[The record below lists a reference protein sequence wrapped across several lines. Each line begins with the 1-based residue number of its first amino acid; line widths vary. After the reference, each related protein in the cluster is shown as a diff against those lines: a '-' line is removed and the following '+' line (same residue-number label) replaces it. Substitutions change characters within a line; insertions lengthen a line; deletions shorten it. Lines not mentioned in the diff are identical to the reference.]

1 MKLYKI
7 LGSLGILN
15 LIIGMASIC
24 GAIEWRT
31 SLKCPV
37 IILLIGIACVYASV
51 KESGGCYEDF

>member
-7 LGSLGILN
+7 LGGIAFIC

-31 SLKCPV
+31 SLKVP
-37 IILLIGIACVYASV
+37 IAILLIGCICSYFAI
-51 KESGGCYEDF
+51 KESGGHYEDF